1 MKFGGKAFFCF
12 TVSGLLQRDEEHGE
26 TFKDPPALVP
36 APLMLCKMKQD
47 VSAKMSH

>member
-26 TFKDPPALVP
+26 TFEDPPTLVP
-36 APLMLCKMKQD
+36 VPLMLCKMKQD
-47 VSAKMSH
+47 VSANMSH